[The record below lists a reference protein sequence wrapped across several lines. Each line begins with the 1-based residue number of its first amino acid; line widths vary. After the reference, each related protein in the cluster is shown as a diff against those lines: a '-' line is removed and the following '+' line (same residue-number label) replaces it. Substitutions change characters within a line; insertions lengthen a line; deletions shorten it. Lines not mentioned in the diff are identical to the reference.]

1 MLSLTPFL
9 FALFACMIDPENESN
24 ADQSDIDNATENG
37 DNGNNS
43 TDSDGDGLTGSED
56 CDDENPWVNE
66 DCGRTCT
73 GDFEILSD
81 DDLPQVAGCAI
92 INGDLDIEGL
102 SQTDL
107 LALNHLENI
116 TGSLLIMNNEALEST
131 TGLDNLTN
139 VGEDLLISF
148 NDALVNVNGL
158 DSIQSV
164 GNTLS
169 LSNSSSLSNIQGLSG
184 LASVGSSILIN
195 SIPIADLKGF
205 ENLQIIGSSL
215 YISDCPSIT
224 SLIDIASNLTS
235 FGEND
240 TIGTYDEE
248 GYIIESL
255 FYVYNNE
262 QLCEDAVTQT
272 TVSFENMGWEGR
284 SISFNNNGSCE

>member
-1 MLSLTPFL
+1 MLSLTPFF
-9 FALFACMIDPENESN
+9 FALFACMVDPEQDSN
-24 ADQSDIDNATENG
+24 ADQSGNSLDNSGNE
-37 DNGNNS
+37 NNS
-43 TDSDGDGLTGSED
+43 TDSDGDGLTGNED
-56 CDDENPWVNE
+56 CDDENPWVSE
-66 DCGRTCT
+66 DCRRTCT

-81 DDLPQVAGCAI
+81 DDLPQVAGCSV
-92 INGDLDIEGL
+92 INGSLDIEGL
-102 SQTDL
+102 TQTDL
-107 LALNHLENI
+107 LALNQLENV

-148 NDALVNVNGL
+148 NDALMNLNGL
-158 DSIQSV
+158 DSVQSV

-184 LASVGSSILIN
+184 LASVGSSILLN
-195 SIPIADLKGF
+195 NIPIADLKGF

-215 YISDCPSIT
+215 YISDCTEIT
-224 SLIDIASNLTS
+224 SLIDIASNLIS

-255 FYVYNNE
+255 FYVYSND
-262 QLCEDAVTQT
+262 QLCEDVVAQT
-272 TVSFENMGWEGR
+272 TVRFENMGWEGR
-284 SISFNNNGSCE
+284 SISFNNNGSCD